1 MTHPQ
6 NLAAMAGSCFQCHVV
21 DDEALVNQVGHPAI
35 SDGFEV
41 LSWYSGEVKHNF
53 MVSKG
58 GPVKAHVKEPQV
70 IPPARKRML
79 FLTGK
84 LSHAAQT
91 LRVLAAATD
100 APVDQDGTYLRLPN
114 GRYTFAVQHAIE
126 LQRITKEMEEVL
138 EQVLIQEYGEALV
151 LIRSLKLKTGHSTEI
166 AAAAEELNR
175 LAEQFAN
182 NHDGQEYSA
191 IDGLIQAL
199 KPRVSQP

>member
-114 GRYTFAVQHAIE
+114 GRILSPCNTPSSSSGSRKKWRKFSNRCSSRNMA
-126 LQRITKEMEEVL
+126 R
-138 EQVLIQEYGEALV
+138 
-151 LIRSLKLKTGHSTEI
+151 RS
-166 AAAAEELNR
+166 
-175 LAEQFAN
+175 F
-182 NHDGQEYSA
+182 
-191 IDGLIQAL
+191 
-199 KPRVSQP
+199 